1 MASDIEVHLKQK
13 CVTEFIH
20 VGKTAP
26 TDIH

>member
-13 CVTEFIH
+13 RVTEFIH

-26 TDIH
+26 IDIH